1 MEVQS
6 IPSDYIEGYEKARV
20 VNAEMADRYVAH
32 TMVGDPDADALV
44 DELAPLGQAQSSRLI
59 NAAMTMKDMTALMDA
74 PPILMDFFEKAARP
88 PDWVDLDEFDPGVRM
103 FHRNSQLVLGAF
115 VGGVLV
121 EGFSTN
127 ISKSFFITG
136 RLRDQ
141 GVRRLQQNN
150 RHIIEIFFP
159 NGLAI
164 DSDGWRL
171 SIRIRLVHAQVR
183 RLLRDSG
190 EWDVDAWG
198 VPLCAAHIGYS
209 ITAFSARL
217 LKHMK
222 SLGAVFNDEERESFM
237 AVWRYTGHL
246 MGIPETILYHN
257 EEDALELF
265 EIARTCE
272 PTPDFESIAMANSL
286 VNSAPLVIGI
296 TAPHDRRHLARYVY
310 SVSRP
315 LIGNWLANRLMYP
328 WTPTTGVLAWF
339 RLQNR
344 FHKLAEEFIP
354 RLTHRASTAN
364 FKNFTSLLEAAA
376 YDDAGISYRLPD
388 HAYAE
393 ESSDY

>member
-1 MEVQS
+1 MKPQTV
-6 IPSDYIEGYEKARV
+6 PSDYTEGYAKARA
-20 VNAEMADRYVAH
+20 VNPQLADAYVAH
-32 TMVGDPDADALV
+32 TMIGDPDADALIE
-44 DELAPLGQAQSSRLI
+44 ELAPLGQAESSRLI

-88 PDWVDLDEFDPGVRM
+88 PEWVDLDEFDPGVRM

-164 DSDGWRL
+164 DGDGWRL

-183 RLLRDSG
+183 RLMLDSG

-198 VPLCAAHIGYS
+198 VPLCAAHMGYS

-217 LKHMK
+217 IQHMK
-222 SLGAVFNDEERESFM
+222 SLGAEFNDEERESFM
-237 AVWRYTGHL
+237 AVWRYTGYL
-246 MGIPETILYHN
+246 MGIPETILYSK

-265 EIARTCE
+265 EIARMCE
-272 PTPDFESIAMANSL
+272 PAPDFESIAMANSL

-296 TAPHDRRHLARYVY
+296 TDPHERRQLARYVY

-315 LIGNWLANRLMYP
+315 LIGNRLANELHYP
-328 WTPTTGVLAWF
+328 WTPSLGVLPWF
-339 RLQNR
+339 RLQKR
-344 FHKLAEEFIP
+344 FQQLTEEFIP